1 MGKRFRPRVVGARV
15 AAAVIAVVLLGAAG
29 GDASQAGP
37 PWGASPAASM
47 ARPSAPAASPASVP
61 PLLFFNVSD
70 QPVVSVSR
78 GANGVL
84 NVTGVEPSPDRPGGL
99 TSTPP
104 AGPAGGAGTASAT
117 QLPGFTDTAAA
128 RALGTFGYTAKA
140 GGAIS
145 EDPGWVKANIVT
157 ESVPLLGPVTC
168 NRQLFPELIGALE
181 ALQSQGLGGL
191 IEASPLPAGSCWDP
205 RYQGNDP
212 AQGLSYHAWG
222 LAITLNAAEN
232 RPGGASHQDPHL
244 VAALAAWGFEWAGSD
259 TPSEPADFVLPHLLL
274 PVTGPVTVSMVAPQ
288 FAMAGSV
295 VTVTAQVAGGTA
307 PTGDVMMQ
315 AFRPGDPSCSG
326 APVATVTG
334 TLMENQVAATVPSL
348 GGPGRYDWQ
357 ARYAGDALN
366 HPSSSGCGSATTA
379 VTEPP
384 VDLEL
389 SAVPSVALGSG
400 TAATVDV
407 RGGLGGGGGTLT
419 FLLFGP
425 ADPNCTRDPA
435 AELTQVPGGPG
446 SFGSGAT
453 VPVLPGSYEWVAT
466 YSGDDGSPPTATI
479 CGDTPVEVRTP

>member
-1 MGKRFRPRVVGARV
+1 MGKRLGSRVVGARV
-15 AAAVIAVVLLGAAG
+15 AAAVLAVVLLGAAG
-29 GDASQAGP
+29 GDASQGGP
-37 PWGASPAASM
+37 PGGASPTASM

-78 GANGVL
+78 GANGL
-84 NVTGVEPSPDRPGGL
+84 LTVTGVEPSPVRPGGAPS
-99 TSTPP
+99 TSPD
-104 AGPAGGAGTASAT
+104 GPASGAGTASAT

-128 RALGTFGYTAKA
+128 RALGTFGYTPLP
-140 GGAIS
+140 GGAVG

-191 IEASPLPAGSCWDP
+191 VDTSPLPAGSCWDP

-212 AQGLSYHAWG
+212 GQGLSYHAWG

-232 RPGGASHQDPHL
+232 RPGRASHQDPRL
-244 VAALAAWGFEWAGSD
+244 VATLAAWGFEWAGSD
-259 TPSEPADFVLPHLLL
+259 TPSESAEFVLPHLLL
-274 PVTGPVTVSMVAPQ
+274 PVTGPVTVSVIAPQ
-288 FAMAGSV
+288 LTMAGSV
-295 VTVTAQVAGGTA
+295 VTVTAQLAGGTA
-307 PTGDVMMQ
+307 PTGDVTME

-334 TLMENQVAATVPSL
+334 TLIENQVVATVPSL
-348 GGPGRYDWQ
+348 GGAGRYAWQ

-366 HPSSSGCGSATTA
+366 HSSSSGCASATTT
-379 VTEPP
+379 VTDPP

-389 SAVPSVALGSG
+389 SAVPSVTLGNF

-407 RGGLGGGGGTLT
+407 RGDLGGGGGTLT

-425 ADPNCTRDPA
+425 GDPNCTGDPA
-435 AELTQVPGGPG
+435 AELTQVPSGAG
-446 SFGSGAT
+446 SFGSGTT
-453 VPVLPGSYEWVAT
+453 VPALPGSYEWVAT
-466 YSGDDGSPPTATI
+466 YSGDDGSPPSATI
-479 CGDTPVEVRTP
+479 CDDAPVDVRAP